1 MPKNEKATLEVALK
15 TLASTVDY
23 DTLLTKVGQRDRT
36 NIDRHVA
43 ACEADP
49 HHARLWRRLVCALN
63 TLAPLAIN
71 TIGQQAVQFFVAD
84 GKYRMQ
90 VFALEDQRDGKLLVY
105 LPDALDT
112 AVRTGVLI
120 APRRRVEGELVQY
133 ELANKK
139 GEFLSLEL
147 LNATNTPNPAAH
159 VKHMIGWN
167 RKALRVTLP
176 TNATSAQATAL
187 ETVCALA
194 AQQWTAYAA
203 PAGAPARAR

>member
-1 MPKNEKATLEVALK
+1 MPKNEKTTLEVALK
-15 TLASTVDY
+15 ALASTVDY
-23 DTLLTKVGQRDRT
+23 DTLLAKVGQRDRT

-49 HHARLWRRLVCALN
+49 HHAKIWRRLICTLN

-90 VFALEDQRDGKLLVY
+90 VFALEDQRDGKLLIY

-112 AVRTGVLI
+112 AIRSGVLA
-120 APRRRVEGELVQY
+120 APKRRVDGEPAQF
-133 ELANKK
+133 ELGSKK
-139 GEFLSLEL
+139 VESLTIEL

-167 RKALRVTLP
+167 RKALRVTL
-176 TNATSAQATAL
+176 TTTATPAQIAAV
-187 ETVCALA
+187 ETLCALA
-194 AQQWTAYAA
+194 AQKWHAQPAIA
-203 PAGAPARAR
+203 PVARAR